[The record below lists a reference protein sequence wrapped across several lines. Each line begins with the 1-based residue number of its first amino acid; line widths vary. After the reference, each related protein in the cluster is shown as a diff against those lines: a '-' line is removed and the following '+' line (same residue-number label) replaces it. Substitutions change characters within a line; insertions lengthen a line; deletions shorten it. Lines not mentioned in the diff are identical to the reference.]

1 MKRAIRFLHTADW
14 QLGKPF
20 GGVQN
25 EAARLDLQRARF
37 DAIAKV
43 GDLVRQEGL
52 SFVVVA
58 GDLFDS
64 IAPDPRTIARCCGE
78 IGRVSVPVYVIAGN
92 HDYAGAG
99 SVWESEV
106 FRRQRDQLSP
116 NLHLLCDR
124 KAVVTEHAVI
134 FPCSLLRRHE
144 MQDPTGWLRGGVGD
158 VPEHLP
164 RIVIAHGT
172 IQGFGS
178 FADDEECGGETP
190 NFVDLDRLPME
201 AFDYVALGDWHGTRQ
216 VFPKAWYSGTPEPD
230 RFSKG
235 SGNDPGN
242 VLLVEVERGVNPKVQ
257 KCRTG
262 SVGWHELEWEF
273 TDDSG
278 VSLLAQKLEEVLGQR
293 VGLDILRLELR
304 GALGFEEKAN
314 LDRLVADWEARLIR
328 LRLDNSVR
336 MAPTEAELEAL
347 TQRIGDPLIASVAR
361 QLMAMCS
368 GAGTDTRVAVQALR
382 ELYLAVLGTG
392 RNTP

>member
-25 EAARLDLQRARF
+25 EAARLDLQRVRF
-37 DAIAKV
+37 DAIAKI
-43 GDLVRQEGL
+43 GDLVRQEAL

-64 IAPDPRTIARCCGE
+64 VAPDPRTVARCCGE
-78 IGRVSVPVYVIAGN
+78 IGRIPVPFYVIGGN

-106 FRRQRDQLSP
+106 FRRQRDLSP
-116 NLHLLCDR
+116 NLHVLSDR
-124 KAVVTEHAVI
+124 KAVVTETAVI

-144 MQDPTGWLRGGVGD
+144 VQDPTGWLRDGIGD
-158 VPEHLP
+158 VPDNLP

-178 FADDEECGGETP
+178 FPDDEECSGETP
-190 NFVDLDRLPME
+190 NFLDLERLPME
-201 AFDYVALGDWHGTRQ
+201 AFDYVALGDWHGTRE
-216 VFPKAWYSGTPEPD
+216 VSPKAWYSGTPEPD

-242 VLLVEVERGVNPKVQ
+242 VLLVEVERGVSPKIQ
-257 KCRTG
+257 KCRTAA
-262 SVGWHELEWEF
+262 VGWHDLDWEF
-273 TDDSG
+273 TNDNG
-278 VSLLAQKLEEVLGQR
+278 VNLLRRRLEEMLGQR

-314 LDRLVADWEARLIR
+314 LDRLVADWDARLIR
-328 LRLDNSVR
+328 LRLDDSVR

-347 TQRIGDPLIASVAR
+347 THRSGDPLIASVAR

-368 GAGTDTRVAVQALR
+368 GAGGNSRVAAQALR
-382 ELYLAVLGTG
+382 ELYLAALGTG
-392 RNTP
+392 GNTP